1 MDYAIFFKNMI
12 FEPISTNGLCRFKD
26 NWNSR
31 SHSALKL
38 VKINIGGYAL
48 NGNNFMLDDLMIS
61 CLTKSHDD

>member
-12 FEPISTNGLCRFKD
+12 FEAISTNGLCRFKD

-38 VKINIGGYAL
+38 VKINIGYAL
-48 NGNNFMLDDLMIS
+48 YGNNFMLDDFIIS
-61 CLTKSHDD
+61 SLTKSHDD